1 MLDDSRGG
9 VIKRRPMVKD
19 RVGCVRTTTR
29 NLPEGGHVYGMK
41 SPPDPEGAG
50 EGLILLS
57 FSLFLFLFLIIFK

>member
-1 MLDDSRGG
+1 MDESKG
-9 VIKRRPMVKD
+9 INKRRTMIKD

-50 EGLILLS
+50 DG
-57 FSLFLFLFLIIFK
+57 